1 MSGNPPPSREEAQE
15 AEGWMAGDDRSLRAA
30 SIDRA
35 WECLQ
40 GVASGRLVDREAMTE
55 ETNVARLK
63 GPMRLRRRFVTEWE
77 LVDE

>member
-1 MSGNPPPSREEAQE
+1 MNSPLPSPGAAWITQGKLTGEAL
-15 AEGWMAGDDRSLRAA
+15 AIHAA
-30 SIDRA
+30 
-35 WECLQ
+35 W
-40 GVASGRLVDREAMTE
+40 VSGRLVDREAMRE